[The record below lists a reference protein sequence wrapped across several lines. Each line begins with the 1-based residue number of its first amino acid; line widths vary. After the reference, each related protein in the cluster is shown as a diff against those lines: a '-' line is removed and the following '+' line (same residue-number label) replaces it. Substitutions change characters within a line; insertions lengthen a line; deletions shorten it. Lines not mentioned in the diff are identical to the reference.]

1 MWRMSSQPPQQG
13 QGPPD
18 GFEWLFGPQAPS
30 SQGSSH
36 GPGQNPSG
44 PVESGSERPAPGLPN
59 PDLPPRAHDSA
70 DTANQPAIFFPG
82 DEPPAQPP
90 PAGPLP
96 SPGGPPPPP
105 EDQEPSK
112 SKGGKGL
119 IIAGVLG
126 LWALV
131 IVLALALLLPRGG
144 ESADEP
150 TDGVVTEPAAPSI
163 EPSASVGAD
172 EPTEASPTSS
182 SSGAPTPSPEPA
194 VETLPSGSWI
204 LVLDSLDKRKYDL
217 REANIEAEI
226 LSGSWHVEVLDS
238 DAIAGLNGG
247 YWALAVT
254 GFSGR
259 SDTTRACEDLGRSV
273 GGSCYPRQVA

>member
-1 MWRMSSQPPQQG
+1 MSSQPPQQG

-18 GFEWLFGPQAPS
+18 GFEWLFGPQSPS
-30 SQGSSH
+30 SQGPSQ
-36 GPGQNPSG
+36 GLGQNPSG
-44 PVESGSERPAPGLPN
+44 TVESGSERPAPGLPN

-70 DTANQPAIFFPG
+70 DTANQPAPFFTG
-82 DEPPAQPP
+82 DESVVQPP
-90 PAGPLP
+90 P
-96 SPGGPPPPP
+96 
-105 EDQEPSK
+105 EEQERSS

-163 EPSASVGAD
+163 EPSAPVGAD

>member
-1 MWRMSSQPPQQG
+1 MSSQPPQQG

-18 GFEWLFGPQAPS
+18 GFEWLFGSQTPS
-30 SQGSSH
+30 SQGPSQ
-36 GPGQNPSG
+36 GLGQNPSG

-70 DTANQPAIFFPG
+70 DTANQPAPFFTG
-82 DEPPAQPP
+82 DESVVQPP
-90 PAGPLP
+90 P
-96 SPGGPPPPP
+96 
-105 EDQEPSK
+105 EEQERSS

-150 TDGVVTEPAAPSI
+150 TDGVVTEPAVPSI
-163 EPSASVGAD
+163 EPSAPVGAD